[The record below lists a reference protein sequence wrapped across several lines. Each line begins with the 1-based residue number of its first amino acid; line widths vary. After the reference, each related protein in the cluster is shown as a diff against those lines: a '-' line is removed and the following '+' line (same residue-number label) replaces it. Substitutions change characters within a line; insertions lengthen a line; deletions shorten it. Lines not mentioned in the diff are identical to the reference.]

1 MMKLAGSNCETVMRW
16 ATWKMQCSY
25 VEDPFRSSQGVLN
38 HETSTIWR
46 IQHNTRVATQ
56 KGKVKKTLRKM
67 NTKRNHQFDRTTMNN
82 YCVFPVFFST

>member
-46 IQHNTRVATQ
+46 
-56 KGKVKKTLRKM
+56 M
-67 NTKRNHQFDRTTMNN
+67 NHPINIHDSESMNINGYIISVVNIKEHDNDKNH
-82 YCVFPVFFST
+82 